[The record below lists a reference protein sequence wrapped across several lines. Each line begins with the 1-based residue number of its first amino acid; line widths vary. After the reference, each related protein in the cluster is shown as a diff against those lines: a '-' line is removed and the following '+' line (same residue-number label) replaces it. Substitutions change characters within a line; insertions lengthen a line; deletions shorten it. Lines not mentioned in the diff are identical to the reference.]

1 MKKFILSIFLALL
14 GVFSMACNGS
24 KKTAPAIDYD
34 KTTWLEI
41 KGFKTPGYDVHMSVG
56 YGGEGE
62 ECKFFSFGLGH
73 DVGKSTRMEIDA
85 KISKDDL
92 HYTLR
97 YPLNF
102 KQGECEFWAR
112 NIEISMEEYNDLD
125 VKKYPKGD
133 LRASKIFDRVV
144 LTLNLTYQKD
154 TYDDNF
160 NLNPLNLYCQ
170 RDVFYMDIYADET
183 DEKIPTFGAICHNT
197 TSYVH
202 VDSMGAKYQVEF
214 LKKHKPL
221 TVNLL
226 MSEDLKCS
234 KNCSDD
240 EMKRAKSLGVTEK
253 MHRGSIYDKP
263 TEKPLNTRF
272 IPSEKLFSDFKKKNN
287 IKE

>member
-1 MKKFILSIFLALL
+1 MKKTILSIFIALL
-14 GVFSMACNGS
+14 GVFGMACNGS
-24 KKTAPAIDYD
+24 KKTASAIDYD

-41 KGFKTPGYDVHMSVG
+41 KGFKTPGYDVHLSVG

-73 DVGKSTRMEIDA
+73 DVGKSTRMEFDA

-102 KQGECEFWAR
+102 KQGECEFWAGGM
-112 NIEISMEEYNDLD
+112 EISVEEYNDLD
-125 VKKYPKGD
+125 IKKYPKD
-133 LRASKIFDRVV
+133 KLIRNTKIFDRTV

-154 TYDDNF
+154 TYEDNF
-160 NLNPLNLYCQ
+160 NLNPLNIYCQ

-183 DEKIPTFGAICHNT
+183 DEKVPTFGAICHNT
-197 TSYVH
+197 THYDGGAYYE
-202 VDSMGAKYQVEF
+202 VDF
-214 LKKHKPL
+214 LKKYNPL
-221 TVNLL
+221 IANILI
-226 MSEDLKCS
+226 SEDLKCS
-234 KNCSDD
+234 KNCDD
-240 EMKRAKSLGVTEK
+240 NDMEKAKALGVNEK

-272 IPSEKLFSDFKKKNN
+272 IPSEKLFDNFKKKNK
-287 IKE
+287 IKG